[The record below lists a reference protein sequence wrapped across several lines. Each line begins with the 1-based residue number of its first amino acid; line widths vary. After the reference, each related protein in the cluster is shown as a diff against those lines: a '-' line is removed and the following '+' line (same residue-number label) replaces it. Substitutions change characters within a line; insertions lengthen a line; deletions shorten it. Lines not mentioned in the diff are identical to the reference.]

1 MRITARL
8 IIRYNSAR
16 GRNWRRRAHRV
27 NVTNRHKTKTVEKFG
42 KDSPTVFIYR
52 FSGIPASSY
61 PRLSIRRSSENVSKS
76 IECSNARSMDT
87 RQSLKAFYA
96 SIRYGVPVVH
106 SSLQHCKLYVFIRLT
121 AQNYGF
127 SWGPAN
133 FFRAEIYLFDSFT
146 NFIKWIL
153 IINCWPYK
161 SHHIIYVLL
170 KQKLLYFYYKQQDI
184 SKKVTHRVLIFH
196 F

>member
-1 MRITARL
+1 MQ
-8 IIRYNSAR
+8 IRSLTGICWDAAFIVDQR
-16 GRNWRRRAHRV
+16 S
-27 NVTNRHKTKTVEKFG
+27 KTKTVEKFG

-61 PRLSIRRSSENVSKS
+61 PRWSIRRSSENVSQS

-96 SIRYGVPVVH
+96 SIQYGVPIVH
-106 SSLQHCKLYVFIRLT
+106 SSLQHCKLCVFIQLT

-133 FFRAEIYLFDSFT
+133 LFFQDCNGYHVAFHVKDYRLYLLF
-146 NFIKWIL
+146 
-153 IINCWPYK
+153 
-161 SHHIIYVLL
+161 
-170 KQKLLYFYYKQQDI
+170 
-184 SKKVTHRVLIFH
+184 
-196 F
+196 

>member
-8 IIRYNSAR
+8 IIRFNSAR
-16 GRNWRRRAHRV
+16 GRNWPRIAHRA
-27 NVTNRHKTKTVEKFG
+27 NVTNRHQTKTVEKFG

-61 PRLSIRRSSENVSKS
+61 PRCSIKRSSENVSKS

-87 RQSLKAFYA
+87 WQSLKAFYA

-106 SSLQHCKLYVFIRLT
+106 SSLQHCKLYVFIQLT

-133 FFRAEIYLFDSFT
+133 FLIAEIYLYNSFT
-146 NFIKWIL
+146 NFTKWIL
-153 IINCWPYK
+153 IINCRHYK
-161 SHHIIYVLL
+161 SHHIIVIL
-170 KQKLLYFYYKQQDI
+170 KQKLLYFIYRRQDV
-184 SKKVTHRVLIFH
+184 S
-196 F
+196 